1 MSAFKAA
8 NPGCCL
14 EDFVRWHS
22 PRDWIDQ
29 ESRLSDRMATDD
41 NLWRELWDMAEELS
55 ADEQRPLFDYHQ
67 EAEKILHYLEMLP
80 IDELFKQVLSTAISI
95 VQHIF
100 LPFQTI
106 IQLDPCLRTL
116 MAELEIDQIPMED
129 ILHSIQ
135 NIECRLSKSFSILH
149 KVNLFFFRIFLF
161 IILIIDTSKNHDET
175 MSVALFTFHS
185 TSVS

>member
-22 PRDWIDQ
+22 PRDWIEQ

-41 NLWRELWDMAEELS
+41 NLWRELWSMAEELS

-67 EAEKILHYLEMLP
+67 EAEKVLHYLEILP
-80 IDELFKQVLSTAISI
+80 IDELFKQLLSTAISI
-95 VQHIF
+95 VWHTF

-106 IQLDPCLRTL
+106 IQLDPCLRNL
-116 MAELEIDQIPMED
+116 MAEMDVNRIPMED

-135 NIECRLSKSFSILH
+135 YMECRLSKSLSILH
-149 KVNLFFFRIFLF
+149 KVNFFFSWIFP
-161 IILIIDTSKNHDET
+161 IYS
-175 MSVALFTFHS
+175 HS
-185 TSVS
+185 QHYKKIMTKQC